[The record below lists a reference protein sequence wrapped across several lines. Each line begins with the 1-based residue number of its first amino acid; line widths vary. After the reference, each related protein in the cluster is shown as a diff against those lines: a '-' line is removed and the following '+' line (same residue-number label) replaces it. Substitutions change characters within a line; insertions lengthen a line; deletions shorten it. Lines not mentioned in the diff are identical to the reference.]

1 MKNLMLM
8 LLVASLL
15 ACAGPGKTKQ
25 NTAVYDFGL
34 PIAIAASQR
43 VMAETVV
50 GEILAADEINH
61 QQIRYRLNYENPS
74 RVFSYTESR
83 WAATPAEL
91 LTSKF
96 GTLIQQGSKSTGCA
110 LKLKVQ
116 VFDHV
121 FSSPTASEGLVQLSA
136 VLLDRKSRKI
146 IAYELV
152 AEQVAAL
159 SANAQGGAK
168 ALALAGEKALV
179 KAVNWANVEAE
190 KTASCQ

>member
-1 MKNLMLM
+1 
-8 LLVASLL
+8 
-15 ACAGPGKTKQ
+15 
-25 NTAVYDFGL
+25 
-34 PIAIAASQR
+34 
-43 VMAETVV
+43 
-50 GEILAADEINH
+50 
-61 QQIRYRLNYENPS
+61 
-74 RVFSYTESR
+74 ESR

-121 FSSPTASEGLVQLSA
+121 FSSPTASEGVVQLSA